1 MLNQHLVVKTYPKA
15 APNNIVV
22 WKNYRITVLGDQL
35 FRIEHNSE
43 KAFRD
48 EATQTVWYRNMPE
61 QSYAIEENNSFLLVK
76 TKSCELKILEKR
88 ADCRIRLNG
97 GDWKRISNDGNLKGT
112 YRTLDCCDGNSHQ
125 KTSSIFDYTE
135 RPYPIKLGTGVCS
148 ASGIAVFDDANS
160 LTLAENGEV
169 LSKRGSGS
177 DEYVFAFGNDYR
189 EAIKALYKITG
200 NTPIVPRFALG
211 NWWSRYY
218 VYTQEEYLRLLNRF
232 EERKIPLSVATI
244 DMDWHYST
252 KMEEDLH
259 IEALGRNTPFYGGN
273 NGWTG
278 YSWNKRLFPDYKAL
292 LKEIKEKGLKITL
305 NLHPAGGVRWWED
318 QYEDMALALGKDPTT
333 LEKIPFDVSS
343 PEFINAYFSVL
354 HKPFEEDGVGFWWI
368 DWQQGTQSSVE
379 GLDPLWALNHYHY
392 LDNAL
397 NHTAPLI
404 LSRYAGVGSHRYP
417 LGFSGDTFITWKTLE
432 YLPYFTLTASNVGY
446 TWWSHDIGGH
456 MFGEKNDELY
466 VRHVQFGVMSP
477 INRLHSSS
485 AVTMTKEPWYYKNGA
500 GEIAQQWLRFRHQLI
515 PYLYSASRKT
525 NQEGIALVEPLYYE
539 WDCPQAYRYKNEYIF
554 GGELLVVPITK
565 KANKDG
571 YARVKAWIPEGT
583 WIDIFTGDRYVAKE
597 GGVEK
602 VLLRTLDSIPVLI
615 REGGILPLCK
625 DEGNCVDN
633 PKKMDVRVW
642 SGNGSFELYED
653 GRERDSLE
661 ECKTVFVNEKTVKNG
676 KTVQTLRVS
685 SKGDSS
691 VVPADRTIRV
701 LFEDITP
708 DATPVVQKNRKV
720 LPIKKAIADCAAIEF
735 AFEAGAEYCISVEY
749 EDCTEWQ
756 KLLDHVLEILR
767 SSEAEHENNKNL
779 WNKLKD
785 TKTAEEFASAVE
797 RSNASGAIKLR
808 LKETVSE

>member
-112 YRTLDCCDGNSHQ
+112 YRTLDCCDGHSHQ

-135 RPYPIKLGTGVCS
+135 RPYSIKLGTGVCS

-477 INRLHSSS
+477 INRLHSSN
-485 AVTMTKEPWYYKNGA
+485 ALTMTKEPWYYKNGA

-539 WDCPQAYRYKNEYIF
+539 WDCAQAYRYKNEYIF

-571 YARVKAWIPEGT
+571 YARVKAWIP
-583 WIDIFTGDRYVAKE
+583 
-597 GGVEK
+597 
-602 VLLRTLDSIPVLI
+602 
-615 REGGILPLCK
+615 
-625 DEGNCVDN
+625 
-633 PKKMDVRVW
+633 
-642 SGNGSFELYED
+642 
-653 GRERDSLE
+653 
-661 ECKTVFVNEKTVKNG
+661 
-676 KTVQTLRVS
+676 
-685 SKGDSS
+685 
-691 VVPADRTIRV
+691 
-701 LFEDITP
+701 
-708 DATPVVQKNRKV
+708 
-720 LPIKKAIADCAAIEF
+720 
-735 AFEAGAEYCISVEY
+735 
-749 EDCTEWQ
+749 
-756 KLLDHVLEILR
+756 
-767 SSEAEHENNKNL
+767 
-779 WNKLKD
+779 
-785 TKTAEEFASAVE
+785 
-797 RSNASGAIKLR
+797 
-808 LKETVSE
+808 